1 MTVEY
6 RKNTGLRVIEVI
18 LSLAGLVCLIIGIVL
33 LIKTIA
39 FNNKSEV
46 IEAKIDAVEKN
57 VTTDSDGN
65 QTISYEIYVSY
76 SYNGENFDHV
86 LLSGVNESREVGS
99 LMKVRVNKSYPEDIR
114 YMTSTTFLTILLMV
128 AGLAFFAGFG
138 YIYIGTVIAFN
149 SYKDIVKNGRRVDAV
164 VTRVYPDGT
173 SYNSKNQYYR
183 IDCEWTEKKF
193 TSKAYKNGFDI
204 SEGDIVPVYYT
215 SIRRN
220 QYFVDVANVQINKK
234 NKEDNWTFR

>member
-1 MTVEY
+1 MNIEY
-6 RKNTGLRVIEVI
+6 KKNKGLRVIEVI
-18 LSLAGLVCLIIGIVL
+18 ISLLGLICFIIGVVL
-33 LIKTIA
+33 LINTIS

-46 IEAKIDAVEKN
+46 IEVNIDAVEKN
-57 VTTDSDGN
+57 VVLDNDGN
-65 QTISYEIYVSY
+65 ETISYEIYVSY
-76 SYNGENFDHV
+76 NYNGKNYDHV

-138 YIYIGTVIAFN
+138 YIYIGTVISFN
-149 SYKDIVKNGRRVDAV
+149 NYKEIIKNGRRVDAV
-164 VTRVYPDGT
+164 ITRVYPDG
-173 SYNSKNQYYR
+173 SAYNSKNQYYR
-183 IDCEWTEKKF
+183 LDCEWTEKKF
-193 TSKAYKNGFDI
+193 TSRPYKNGIDI

-220 QYFVDVANVQINKK
+220 QYFVDVENVQINKK

>member
-1 MTVEY
+1 MNIEY
-6 RKNTGLRVIEVI
+6 KKNMGLRVIEVF
-18 LSLAGLVCLIIGIVL
+18 LSLLGLVCLVVGIVL
-33 LIKTIA
+33 LIKTIS

-57 VTTDSDGN
+57 VATDSDGN

-76 SYNGENFDHV
+76 AYNGNNYDHV

-99 LMKVRVNKSYPEDIR
+99 LIKVRVNMSNPEDIR
-114 YMTSTTFLTILLMV
+114 YMSSTTFLTIILMIV
-128 AGLAFFAGFG
+128 GAVFFGGFG
-138 YIYIGTVIAFN
+138 YIYIGTLI
-149 SYKDIVKNGRRVDAV
+149 SYNNYKEIIKNGRRVDAI
-164 VTRVYPDGT
+164 VTRVYPDG
-173 SYNSKNQYYR
+173 SAYNNNNQYYKL
-183 IDCEWTEKKF
+183 DCEWTEKKF
-193 TSKAYKNGFDI
+193 TSRAYKNGSEI

-220 QYFVDVANVQINKK
+220 QYFVDVENVQINKK